1 MMLFKSVIFDL
12 LPIIIGI
19 LVVIM
24 VFESAGVNV
33 RRISS

>member
-1 MMLFKSVIFDL
+1 MMLFESVIFDL

-24 VFESAGVNV
+24 VFVLLAQMSAG
-33 RRISS
+33 